1 MINIKRNII
10 PILAVVLSFVCIFVS
25 SFQAKNYYDT
35 SCKHIKETYG
45 DKISVEELNS
55 YCITS
60 RDGNTLFKEI
70 TSKEI
75 DNNIMNYSEIFL
87 PIIICLICIYPVYSM
102 YKSGFIKN
110 ILVRKKYKF
119 FIKSV
124 EIKTILCNLL
134 FPLLLV
140 LLLVL
145 SYLFT
150 GSFDFEKTRI
160 LIGDTSAV
168 EALIPFSNN
177 FFLYY
182 SLIFLKVYFF
192 CILFSNIGLF
202 FIKKLNNFILIMI
215 STFISY
221 LVLCFISEIF
231 ISGIIVNVIL
241 KLNLGYA
248 FNIMDLLNNSNFK
261 ELIISTIFIFILMN
275 ISIFINYLS
284 YRSKENVIISR
295 EKI

>member
-1 MINIKRNII
+1 MIDIKRNII
-10 PILAVVLSFVCIFVS
+10 PILVVVLSFVCIFVS

-35 SCKHIKETYG
+35 SCKHIKKTYG

-75 DNNIMNYSEIFL
+75 DNNIMNYSEVFL

-110 ILVRKKYKF
+110 ILVRKKYKN
-119 FIKSV
+119 FIKSI

-182 SLIFLKVYFF
+182 LLIFLKVYFF

-248 FNIMDLLNNSNFK
+248 FNIMDLLNNGNFK
-261 ELIISTIFIFILMN
+261 ELIISTLFIFILMN